1 MRDSMTD
8 EFVATAASLAPLI
21 TAASE
26 EGDAMRCT
34 PRRVVEAL
42 ANAGLLQ
49 MFLPRAI
56 GGPELPP
63 LVAFRAIEEVSK
75 SDGSV
80 GWCTM
85 IATVL
90 SLFTGWLDADIARSM
105 VGTPADLRA
114 AGSLRP
120 QGEARE
126 IKGGYQV
133 SGRWNFASGV
143 TYADWLYCTCRV
155 MDGSAPRMTAAGVPL
170 TRAAWV
176 PASAAR
182 IDDTWSVVGLR
193 GTGSHDFIVDNIFVD
208 TFIDLAVRSSTSSP
222 LPLRDRSAVL
232 THGMHKAVR
241 AVDLVFRSRQFRPRR
256 ARRPGRR
263 SEWLRLPRRVT
274 PARPRQDLNP
284 PISALRV
291 IANVK
296 HKDSSKPSASAKS
309 STAREVIEQGHQ
321 STAYDGSDPSLAI
334 AKARLAIERGQ
345 LYNPRKFFVTL
356 WVVTAANALG
366 IARGAIHAAGTN
378 AIYTSNPL
386 ERHFRDIHVVVQHNA
401 AFAVH
406 YESAG
411 KVLLGLRP
419 TDPGW

>member
-1 MRDSMTD
+1 MRIPATD
-8 EFVATAASLAPLI
+8 DVVATAASLAPLI

-26 EGDAMRCT
+26 EGEARRCT
-34 PRRVVEAL
+34 PPRVVEAL
-42 ANAGLLQ
+42 AAAGLLQ

-56 GGPELPP
+56 GGRELPP

-75 SDGSV
+75 ADGSV

-90 SLFTGWLDADIARSM
+90 SLFTGWLDADIARAM

-126 IKGGYQV
+126 ANGGYRV

-155 MDGSAPRMTAAGVPL
+155 MDGSAPRMTAAGIPL
-170 TRAAWV
+170 TRAAWI
-176 PASAAR
+176 PASVAR
-182 IDDTWSVVGLR
+182 VDDTWSVVGLR
-193 GTGSHDFIVDNIFVD
+193 GTGSHDFIVDDVFVD
-208 TFIDLAVRSSTSSP
+208 ERHMSSFA
-222 LPLRDRSAVL
+222 D
-232 THGMHKAVR
+232 
-241 AVDLVFRSRQFRPRR
+241 
-256 ARRPGRR
+256 
-263 SEWLRLPRRVT
+263 
-274 PARPRQDLNP
+274 P
-284 PISALRV
+284 PV
-291 IANVK
+291 
-296 HKDSSKPSASAKS
+296 
-309 STAREVIEQGHQ
+309 
-321 STAYDGSDPSLAI
+321 
-334 AKARLAIERGQ
+334 ERGR
-345 LYNPRKFFVTL
+345 LYNPRTFFVTL

-366 IARGAIHAAGTN
+366 IARGAIDTFIDLAGRSSTSSPLPLRDRPAVQSRVAEAEAILSAARAFVLDTAGTVWDGGADPSLAIAKARLAITHGMHEAVRAVDLVFHAAGTN
-378 AIYTSNPL
+378 AIYSSNPL

-419 TDPGW
+419 NDPGW

>member
-1 MRDSMTD
+1 MRDPMTD
-8 EFVATAASLAPLI
+8 DVVAAAANLAPLVA
-21 TAASE
+21 AASA
-26 EGDAMRCT
+26 EGEAARCT
-34 PRRVVEAL
+34 PPHVVEAL
-42 ANAGLLQ
+42 AAAGLLQ

-56 GGPELPP
+56 GGRELPP

-75 SDGSV
+75 ADGSV

-90 SLFTGWLDADIARSM
+90 SLFTGWLDADIAQAM

-120 QGEARE
+120 QGEARVTN
-126 IKGGYQV
+126 GGYRV

-170 TRAAWV
+170 TRAAWI

-182 IDDTWSVVGLR
+182 IEDTWSVVGLR
-193 GTGSHDFIVDNIFVD
+193 GTGSHDFIVDDVFVD
-208 TFIDLAVRSSTSSP
+208 ERHTSSFA
-222 LPLRDRSAVL
+222 D
-232 THGMHKAVR
+232 
-241 AVDLVFRSRQFRPRR
+241 
-256 ARRPGRR
+256 
-263 SEWLRLPRRVT
+263 LPREHGR
-274 PARPRQDLNP
+274 
-284 PISALRV
+284 
-291 IANVK
+291 
-296 HKDSSKPSASAKS
+296 
-309 STAREVIEQGHQ
+309 
-321 STAYDGSDPSLAI
+321 
-334 AKARLAIERGQ
+334 
-345 LYNPRKFFVTL
+345 LYNPRTFFVTL

-366 IARGAIHAAGTN
+366 IARGAIDTFVDLAGRSSTSSPLPLRDRPAVQSRVAEAEAILSAARAFVLDAVGTVWDGGSDPSLAIAKARLAITHGMHEAVRAVDLMFHTAGTN
-378 AIYTSNPL
+378 AIYSSNPL
-386 ERHFRDIHVVVQHNA
+386 ERHFRDVHVVVQHNA

-406 YESAG
+406 YELAG

>member
-1 MRDSMTD
+1 MRIPATD
-8 EFVATAASLAPLI
+8 DVVATAASLAPLI

-26 EGDAMRCT
+26 EGEARRCT
-34 PRRVVEAL
+34 PPRVVEAL
-42 ANAGLLQ
+42 AAAGLLQ
-49 MFLPRAI
+49 MFLPHAI
-56 GGPELPP
+56 GGRELPP

-75 SDGSV
+75 ADGSV

-90 SLFTGWLDADIARSM
+90 SLFTGWLDADVARAM

-126 IKGGYQV
+126 TNGGYRV

-143 TYADWLYCTCRV
+143 TYADWLYCTCRI
-155 MDGSAPRMTAAGVPL
+155 MDGSTPRMTAAGVPL
-170 TRAAWV
+170 TRAAWI
-176 PASAAR
+176 PASVAR

-193 GTGSHDFIVDNIFVD
+193 GTGSHDFIVDDVFVD
-208 TFIDLAVRSSTSSP
+208 KRHMSSFADPP
-222 LPLRDRSAVL
+222 L
-232 THGMHKAVR
+232 
-241 AVDLVFRSRQFRPRR
+241 
-256 ARRPGRR
+256 
-263 SEWLRLPRRVT
+263 
-274 PARPRQDLNP
+274 
-284 PISALRV
+284 
-291 IANVK
+291 
-296 HKDSSKPSASAKS
+296 
-309 STAREVIEQGHQ
+309 
-321 STAYDGSDPSLAI
+321 
-334 AKARLAIERGQ
+334 ERGR
-345 LYNPRKFFVTL
+345 LYNPRTFFVTL

-366 IARGAIHAAGTN
+366 IARGAIDTFIDLAGRSSTSSPLPLRDRPAVQSRVAEAEAILSAARAFVLDTVGAVWDGGADPSLAIAKARLAITHGMHEAVRAVDLVFHAAGTN
-378 AIYTSNPL
+378 AIYSSNPL

-419 TDPGW
+419 SDPGW

>member
-1 MRDSMTD
+1 M
-8 EFVATAASLAPLI
+8 EASG
-21 TAASE
+21 
-26 EGDAMRCT
+26 EGEAMRCT
-34 PRRVVEAL
+34 PPRVVEAL
-42 ANAGLLQ
+42 ASAGLFQ

-63 LVAFRAIEEVSK
+63 LVAFRAIEEISK
-75 SDGSV
+75 ADGSV
-80 GWCTM
+80 GWSTM

-90 SLFTGWLDADIARSM
+90 SLFTGWLDTDIARAM

-126 IKGGYQV
+126 THGGYRV

-143 TYADWLYCTCRV
+143 TYADWVYCTCRV
-155 MDGSAPRMTAAGVPL
+155 MDGSAPRMSAAAVPL
-170 TRAAWV
+170 TRAAWI

-193 GTGSHDFIVDNIFVD
+193 GTGSHDFIVDDIFVD
-208 TFIDLAVRSSTSSP
+208 KQHTSSFADPP
-222 LPLRDRSAVL
+222 LE
-232 THGMHKAVR
+232 G
-241 AVDLVFRSRQFRPRR
+241 
-256 ARRPGRR
+256 
-263 SEWLRLPRRVT
+263 
-274 PARPRQDLNP
+274 
-284 PISALRV
+284 
-291 IANVK
+291 
-296 HKDSSKPSASAKS
+296 
-309 STAREVIEQGHQ
+309 
-321 STAYDGSDPSLAI
+321 
-334 AKARLAIERGQ
+334 GQ
-345 LYNPRKFFVTL
+345 LYNPRTFFVTL

-366 IARGAIHAAGTN
+366 IARGAIDTFVDLAGRSSTSSPLPLRDRPAVQSRVAEAEAILSAARAFVLDAVGTVWDGGPDQSLAIAKARLAITHGMHEAVRAVDLVFHAAGTN
-378 AIYTSNPL
+378 AIFSGNPL

-419 TDPGW
+419 TEPGW

>member
-1 MRDSMTD
+1 MRIPATD
-8 EFVATAASLAPLI
+8 DVVATAASLAPLI

-26 EGDAMRCT
+26 EGEAMRCT
-34 PRRVVEAL
+34 PPRVVEAL
-42 ANAGLLQ
+42 AAAGLLQ

-56 GGPELPP
+56 GGRELPP

-75 SDGSV
+75 ADGSV

-90 SLFTGWLDADIARSM
+90 SLFTGWLDADVARAM

-126 IKGGYQV
+126 TNGGYRV

-170 TRAAWV
+170 TRAAWI

-193 GTGSHDFIVDNIFVD
+193 GTGSHDFIVDDVFVD
-208 TFIDLAVRSSTSSP
+208 ERHTSSFADPP
-222 LPLRDRSAVL
+222 L
-232 THGMHKAVR
+232 
-241 AVDLVFRSRQFRPRR
+241 
-256 ARRPGRR
+256 
-263 SEWLRLPRRVT
+263 
-274 PARPRQDLNP
+274 
-284 PISALRV
+284 
-291 IANVK
+291 
-296 HKDSSKPSASAKS
+296 
-309 STAREVIEQGHQ
+309 
-321 STAYDGSDPSLAI
+321 
-334 AKARLAIERGQ
+334 ERGQ
-345 LYNPRKFFVTL
+345 LYNPRTFFVTL

-366 IARGAIHAAGTN
+366 IARGAIDTFIDLAGRSSTSSPLPLRDRPAVQSRVAEAEAILSAARAFVLDTVGTVWDGGADPSLAIAKARLAITHGMHEAVRAVDLVFHAAGTN
-378 AIYTSNPL
+378 AIYSSNPL

-419 TDPGW
+419 SDPGW

>member
-1 MRDSMTD
+1 MRNPATD
-8 EFVATAASLAPLI
+8 EIAVTAASLAPLI
-21 TAASE
+21 MEASG
-26 EGDAMRCT
+26 EGEAMRCT
-34 PRRVVEAL
+34 PPRVVEAL
-42 ANAGLLQ
+42 ASAGLFQ

-63 LVAFRAIEEVSK
+63 LVAFRAIEEISK
-75 SDGSV
+75 ADGSV

-90 SLFTGWLDADIARSM
+90 SLFTGWLDTDIARAM

-126 IKGGYQV
+126 TNGGYRV

-143 TYADWLYCTCRV
+143 TYADWVYCTCRV
-155 MDGSAPRMTAAGVPL
+155 MGGSAPRMSAAGVPL
-170 TRAAWV
+170 TRAAWI

-193 GTGSHDFIVDNIFVD
+193 GTGSHDFIVDDIFVD
-208 TFIDLAVRSSTSSP
+208 KQHTSSFADPP
-222 LPLRDRSAVL
+222 LE
-232 THGMHKAVR
+232 G
-241 AVDLVFRSRQFRPRR
+241 
-256 ARRPGRR
+256 
-263 SEWLRLPRRVT
+263 
-274 PARPRQDLNP
+274 
-284 PISALRV
+284 
-291 IANVK
+291 
-296 HKDSSKPSASAKS
+296 
-309 STAREVIEQGHQ
+309 
-321 STAYDGSDPSLAI
+321 
-334 AKARLAIERGQ
+334 GQ
-345 LYNPRKFFVTL
+345 LYNPRTFFVTL

-366 IARGAIHAAGTN
+366 IARGAIDTFVNLAGRSSTSSPLPLRDRPAVQSRVAEAEAILSAARAFVLDAVGTVWDGGPDQSLAIAKARLAITHGMHEAVRAVDLVFHAAGTN
-378 AIYTSNPL
+378 AIYSSNPL